1 MTWQNWAR
9 TVRFE
14 PAEIVR
20 PRDDAEVAA
29 VVKAAAA
36 AGRRVKAVGAG
47 HSFTSVAATDGVQV
61 RLDHLRGLRSL
72 RPDGVRGAR
81 ATVGA
86 GTTIHELN
94 ALLAAH
100 GYGLTNMGDIDVQT
114 VSGAIATGTHGTGRG
129 SASLSA
135 AVTDLRMV
143 LPDGTLIDV
152 GRHDDGSGAE
162 LFHAA
167 RLGLGALGIVT
178 AVTFRVEPAFTLRA
192 VTEPA
197 RLDDVLDNVPYLAA
211 DEEHCEFYWLPF
223 TGAVQLKRNRRT
235 TDRPSRRGRVAS
247 WLANEVVENAGVAA
261 VQRLSRAAPQATPML
276 NRAASRLIGRRTY
289 VDDAPAV
296 FTSSRRVRFHE
307 MEYALP
313 LAAAAP
319 ALRELRDLTAR
330 GPWRIAFPVEVR
342 FAPADDVWL
351 SPAYGRDTVYVAV
364 HAYPRTAYS
373 GWFTAVERLWT
384 SYSGR
389 PHWGKLH
396 TMDAGYVRDQYD
408 RIGAFLAVRDEVDP
422 HRTMANGYLDRVLGR

>member
-29 VVKAAAA
+29 VVKAASA

-72 RPDGVRGAR
+72 QPDGARGAR

-152 GRHDDGSGAE
+152 GRHDGRPGAE

-197 RLDDVLDNVPYLAA
+197 SLDDVLDNVPYLAA

-223 TGAVQLKRNRRT
+223 TGTVQLKRNRRT

-351 SPAYGRDTVYVAV
+351 SPAYGRDTVYIAV
-364 HAYPRTAYS
+364 HAYPRTSYS
-373 GWFTAVERLWT
+373 GWFAAVEQLWT

-396 TMDAGYVRDQYD
+396 TKDAGYVRDQYD
-408 RIGAFLAVRDEVDP
+408 RMGAFLAVRDEVDP
-422 HRTMANGYLDRVLGR
+422 HRTMANGYLERVLGR